1 MAMAK
6 VTRRLLVE
14 NSDLNPRNM
23 KLGMYAWLIQ
33 RISGLYLVLFLLI
46 HVAAIAQ
53 AGFGVTTGFQA
64 QILDVLRN
72 PFYLGGSP
80 ALVFDFIALAIIA
93 FHGLNGIRIVFLDL
107 GIGVRRHR
115 LGFLVTMIVALTA
128 TAVVIFLALP
138 LLTST

>member
-1 MAMAK
+1 MAK
-6 VTRRLLVE
+6 LTRRVFDK

-23 KLGMYAWLIQ
+23 KLDMYAWLIQ
-33 RISGLYLVLFLLI
+33 RISGLYLVLFLLT
-46 HVAAIAQ
+46 HVASIAQ

-64 QILDVLRN
+64 RILDVLRN
-72 PFYLGGSP
+72 PFYLGGP
-80 ALVFDFIALAIIA
+80 PDLAFDFIALVLIA

-115 LGFLVTMIVALTA
+115 LGFLVTMVVALTA